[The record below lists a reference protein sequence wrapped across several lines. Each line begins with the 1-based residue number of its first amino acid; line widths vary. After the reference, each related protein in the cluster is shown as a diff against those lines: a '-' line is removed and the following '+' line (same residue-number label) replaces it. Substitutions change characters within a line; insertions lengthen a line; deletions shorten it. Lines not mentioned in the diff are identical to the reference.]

1 MESNKNEYFLV
12 KQNSSTLKV
21 INRTRKNLLKGT
33 FKTMCN
39 YILPNILK
47 DFNSHLK
54 INNNER
60 QLKLNAH
67 EIMYKNSY
75 KCDLSNLS
83 NKSKMEIEAKVIE
96 EINNIKSCIYEKNI
110 KGYNV
115 NETIKLVNEYMDND
129 GIEIVLLVKKMI
141 YFYFKEMQIYEEKDK
156 KIFNILSGQ
165 ESKEYLCNNILNN
178 MN

>member
-1 MESNKNEYFLV
+1 M
-12 KQNSSTLKV
+12 
-21 INRTRKNLLKGT
+21 
-33 FKTMCN
+33 
-39 YILPNILK
+39 
-47 DFNSHLK
+47 
-54 INNNER
+54 
-60 QLKLNAH
+60 
-67 EIMYKNSY
+67 
-75 KCDLSNLS
+75 
-83 NKSKMEIEAKVIE
+83 MEIEAKVKE

-115 NETIKLVNEYMDND
+115 NDTIKLVNEYMDND